1 MFLRPADAPG
11 AGRPRFR
18 AGPLDDTGQQQA
30 AFNVG
35 TQGGGAMV
43 EYQPE
48 DRVARIIDRARL
60 AAAVP
65 SRACGLATGL
75 WGLVL

>member
-1 MFLRPADAPG
+1 
-11 AGRPRFR
+11 
-18 AGPLDDTGQQQA
+18 
-30 AFNVG
+30 
-35 TQGGGAMV
+35 MV